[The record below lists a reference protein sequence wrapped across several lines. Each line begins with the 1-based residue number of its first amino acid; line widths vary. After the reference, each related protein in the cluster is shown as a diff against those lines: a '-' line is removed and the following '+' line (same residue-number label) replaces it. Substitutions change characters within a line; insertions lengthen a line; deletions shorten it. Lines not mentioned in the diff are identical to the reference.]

1 MVDEREET
9 GVARL
14 ETLPARVNPQTDA
27 GMASLAAMSEPEF
40 EIRLAG
46 LKRARERMKRIH
58 TELLQEGT
66 DYGVIPGTAKPTLL
80 KAGAEKLVVFYGFA
94 ADFDE
99 TISYGEEANSPPIT
113 VVSKCRLHLGDLSG
127 PIVATG
133 CGAANSYERRYR
145 WRRGERHCP
154 ACGMIGSIIRG
165 KEELGGGWV
174 CWAKKG
180 GCSAK
185 YASDAPAITE
195 QTVGDVE
202 NSDPYDLLNTL
213 VKMASKRSFVDAAL
227 RASATS
233 GTFSQDMEETTP
245 PEAPRNAPEP
255 QGARPEA
262 GRGQSKGAAAKP
274 ALKAREQA
282 KPADDGEPMT
292 EKQRQGL
299 RELALSRGETGR
311 NWLPA
316 IETVQT
322 KGEGRTLLEGLRRIP
337 VVKEPEVLEEMA
349 DPPEE
354 TALTVDPFA
363 GIAGEAAE

>member
-1 MVDEREET
+1 MIAEREEYLPA
-9 GVARL
+9 VQEA
-14 ETLPARVNPQTDA
+14 LPARDMRA
-27 GMASLAAMSEPEF
+27 GMAALAEMSSDEF
-40 EIRLAG
+40 EARLAG
-46 LKRARERMKRIH
+46 LKRGRERITRIH
-58 TELLQEGT
+58 IELLEEGI
-66 DYGVIPGTAKPTLL
+66 DYGTIPGTPKPTLL
-80 KAGAEKLVVFYGFA
+80 KPGAEKLILFYGFA
-94 ADFDE
+94 ADFSE
-99 TISYGEEANSPPIT
+99 QVSYAPPGEGAPPIT
-113 VVSKCRLHLGDLSG
+113 VISRCRIHLGDLNG
-127 PIVATG
+127 PVVATG
-133 CGAANSYERRYR
+133 RGAANSWERKHR

-154 ACGMIGSIIRG
+154 TCGLVGAIIRG

-174 CWAKKG
+174 CWNKKG
-180 GCSAK
+180 GCGAK
-185 YASDAPAITE
+185 FIAADPVIVD
-195 QTVGDVE
+195 QQVGDVE
-202 NSDPYDLLNTL
+202 KPDAYDLLNTL

-274 ALKAREQA
+274 ALKATEQA

-337 VVKEPEVLEEMA
+337 VVKEPEVLEERA